1 MIRRRILILGAG
13 AWGTALGQVLADN
26 GHDAILYDR
35 SDAVIDDINANHR
48 NSKYFDQVVISD
60 KLTAKK
66 SLSDIFNFYY
76 PDVIVLAVPT
86 SVMESVLKDIKPY
99 VKDRGIFLNV
109 AKGFDDEGETMS
121 DLIKRYFPSYPVLS
135 LLGPSHAEEVI
146 IKKLTFVDVV
156 DESNTYGCFISEL
169 FNNFYFKTSVIND
182 MKGAELGTSFK
193 NTIAIMSGIF
203 CGLGFGDNARAALY
217 TNGLGEMLK
226 LGKALDCNIDTLLG
240 YTGAGDLV
248 VTCYSN
254 NSRNFTAGLEIGKL
268 NSFKKFA
275 GSNTKTVEGVRTVK
289 FIYDKMKNLN
299 IHLPTISCL
308 YNIIYKDIEPLYAVD
323 NLINKQTGLYD

>member
-99 VKDRGIFLNV
+99 VKDRGIFF
-109 AKGFDDEGETMS
+109 KCS
-121 DLIKRYFPSYPVLS
+121 KRL
-135 LLGPSHAEEVI
+135 
-146 IKKLTFVDVV
+146 
-156 DESNTYGCFISEL
+156 
-169 FNNFYFKTSVIND
+169 
-182 MKGAELGTSFK
+182 
-193 NTIAIMSGIF
+193 
-203 CGLGFGDNARAALY
+203 
-217 TNGLGEMLK
+217 
-226 LGKALDCNIDTLLG
+226 
-240 YTGAGDLV
+240 
-248 VTCYSN
+248 
-254 NSRNFTAGLEIGKL
+254 
-268 NSFKKFA
+268 
-275 GSNTKTVEGVRTVK
+275 
-289 FIYDKMKNLN
+289 
-299 IHLPTISCL
+299 
-308 YNIIYKDIEPLYAVD
+308 
-323 NLINKQTGLYD
+323 